1 MSTAP
6 KTPVSVAVDV
16 LTATEVAQAFRV
28 DAKTVSRW
36 ANEGRISSFRTP
48 GGHRRFHKH
57 EVDALLAASTSLA
70 H

>member
-1 MSTAP
+1 MPAEPQPAAP
-6 KTPVSVAVDV
+6 GTVHV
-16 LTATEVAQAFRV
+16 LTPGEVARTFRV
-28 DAKTVSRW
+28 DAKTVTRW

-57 EVDALLAASTSLA
+57 EVDALLAASTFLA